1 MISFSSSIYPTSSL
15 INCVNDGLFIENQ
28 NSKKN
33 QREKSKSKK
42 NPKNVV
48 KRANFLSKNEIR
60 ISERIMEIPC
70 FFVNF
75 GPILK
80 YRDFKLAEIDDERFE
95 KCKILKDSVSSYFL
109 FQYENREK
117 MCDFLSFFE
126 KAATKRE
133 KTMKIIQSFK
143 NLLQAIKKLDERNLV
158 NMNLVPS
165 SILFKEDE
173 TPYLVNFDH
182 CLVYP
187 KEEDERKSNQENQ
200 ELENLLFSDYN
211 PRKIHLP
218 IEVHLLCYMNHKNL
232 VSLSAANIET
242 VINEWF
248 CGVSLSPFGKYIS
261 EEFKGATT
269 ALFSQRGLINK
280 PKYWIKEELLS
291 FAETWNNYSLSI
303 IFLYLL
309 SSSLGY
315 ESENHNFVKGFIQ
328 LLLQNISGIGS
339 KRESVKKTLEV
350 FDELIY
356 SITQEEWR
364 QL

>member
-1 MISFSSSIYPTSSL
+1 MSLSTSISPTSSL
-15 INCVNDGLFIENQ
+15 INCKNDELFIENQ
-28 NSKKN
+28 N
-33 QREKSKSKK
+33 QREKSQSKK

-48 KRANFLSKNEIR
+48 KKANFLSKNEIR
-60 ISERIMEIPC
+60 ISERIRKIPH

-95 KCKILKDSVSSYFL
+95 KCKILNDSVSSYFL

-143 NLLQAIKKLDERNLV
+143 NLLQVIKKLDERNVV

-173 TPYLVNFDH
+173 TPYLLNFDH

-200 ELENLLFSDYN
+200 EIEPLLFSEYN

-242 VINEWF
+242 VINDWF
-248 CGVSLSPFGKYIS
+248 CRVSLSPFGKYIS
-261 EEFKGATT
+261 EEFKGATIT
-269 ALFSQRGLINK
+269 LFSQRGLINK
-280 PKYWIKEELLS
+280 PKYWIKQELLS

-315 ESENHNFVKGFIQ
+315 ESDENQNHNFVKGFIQ
-328 LLLQNISGIGS
+328 LLLQNISGVRT
-339 KRESVKKTLEV
+339 KRESVTKTLEV
-350 FDELIY
+350 FDELVY

-364 QL
+364 QLL